1 MDAGKSLGA
10 GLFCQGEHFI
20 PGSEP
25 VQSERG
31 VHADAL
37 IAMGE
42 KAEKFLLGNR
52 DAKRL
57 GEDGLRR
64 LIGVRSHVESPD
76 GTFAVE
82 RVAADPIGQ
91 VGLAVGAPSHADTH
105 DSGADCAEV
114 GLTERILVGLQC
126 KGVHFSF
133 RELIEE
139 EMSAEF
145 SVEGMAGLV

>member
-1 MDAGKSLGA
+1 
-10 GLFCQGEHFI
+10 
-20 PGSEP
+20 
-25 VQSERG
+25 
-31 VHADAL
+31 
-37 IAMGE
+37 MGE

-64 LIGVRSHVESPD
+64 PIGVRSHVESPD

>member
-1 MDAGKSLGA
+1 
-10 GLFCQGEHFI
+10 
-20 PGSEP
+20 
-25 VQSERG
+25 
-31 VHADAL
+31 
-37 IAMGE
+37 MGE

-76 GTFAVE
+76 STFAVE
-82 RVAADPIGQ
+82 RVAADPVGE
-91 VGLAVGAPSHADTH
+91 VGLAVDAPRHADTH
-105 DSGADCAEV
+105 DASADGAEI
-114 GLTERILVGLQC
+114 GLTEGILIELQS

-145 SVEGMAGLV
+145 SVEGMARLV